1 MCHRSSGVVGRRVM
15 LPEPSLA
22 EMFRLRSFMM
32 YVMQAKFC
40 PGPGA
45 KSSQLS

>member
-32 YVMQAKFC
+32 MYLKIGRCDASKM
-40 PGPGA
+40 
-45 KSSQLS
+45 